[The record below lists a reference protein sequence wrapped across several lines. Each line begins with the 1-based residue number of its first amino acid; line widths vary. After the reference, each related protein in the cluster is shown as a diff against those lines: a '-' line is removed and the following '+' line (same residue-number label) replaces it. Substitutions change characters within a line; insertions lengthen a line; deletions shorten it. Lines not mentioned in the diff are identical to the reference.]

1 MKKYFALA
9 IACLVALGVALA
21 GGPATTE
28 NTIYQT
34 SGDAAESLSNLSDTL
49 EDLIDPIVQ
58 LAVIVV
64 VISVVMGLVGRIRGW
79 FKM

>member
-1 MKKYFALA
+1 MKKFFAFAIAALA
-9 IACLVALGVALA
+9 ALAVALA
-21 GGPATTE
+21 GGPSTE
-28 NTIYQT
+28 ANTIYQT
-34 SGDAAESLSNLSDTL
+34 GGDAAESLSNLSDTL